1 MTQMFPNIHIKC
13 FFSWYM
19 ESFQM
24 VTWTSSQDNLAFPSW
39 IIFCGNSGVWLWWWF
54 PCRLS
59 KCQTPLLTTILFII
73 TLSPDN
79 QATWSNETCIC
90 RWEMSPVSVDNR
102 CVEINIH
109 TLYSSLQF
117 YRVIYV
123 FLNKF
128 LYIFRTVDD
137 KCFVIDINTLH
148 SSLLFYDYLV
158 ESLAQ
163 RTTSLSF
170 TLSCVTLSN
179 LSCYLPTYLPR
190 GK

>member
-1 MTQMFPNIHIKC
+1 MLITFGSYRVKWTKHFLVNIIAFSSLFFCLTWTLRIQRVFMTQMFPNIHIKC

-59 KCQTPLLTTILFII
+59 KCQTPLLTTILFTI

-79 QATWSNETCIC
+79 QATWSNETSIC
-90 RWEMSPVSVDNR
+90 RWEMSPVSVDDR

-109 TLYSSLQF
+109 TLYIS
-117 YRVIYV
+117 
-123 FLNKF
+123 
-128 LYIFRTVDD
+128 
-137 KCFVIDINTLH
+137 
-148 SSLLFYDYLV
+148 
-158 ESLAQ
+158 
-163 RTTSLSF
+163 
-170 TLSCVTLSN
+170 
-179 LSCYLPTYLPR
+179 
-190 GK
+190 